1 VVVQIPLEQVRVAVV
16 EAVRVQLAQ
25 TLTAHPA
32 TVATAAMELRHQLV
46 AHPLLMPAVV
56 EVDVHQIPLELVAQG
71 VVVQGFLGR
80 VQPHLELPT
89 QAAAGVEFGL
99 QTQEQAAQ
107 VSSSS
112 RPINNK
118 DKWKPKFIGCMESTP
133 QCTC

>member
-1 VVVQIPLEQVRVAVV
+1 ML
-16 EAVRVQLAQ
+16 
-25 TLTAHPA
+25 
-32 TVATAAMELRHQLV
+32 
-46 AHPLLMPAVV
+46 AVV
-56 EVDVHQIPLELVAQG
+56 EVDVHQIPLELVAQV

-89 QAAAGVEFGL
+89 QAVVEVGFGL

-112 RPINNK
+112 RPINNE
-118 DKWKPKFIGCMESTP
+118 DKWKPKSIGCMESTP